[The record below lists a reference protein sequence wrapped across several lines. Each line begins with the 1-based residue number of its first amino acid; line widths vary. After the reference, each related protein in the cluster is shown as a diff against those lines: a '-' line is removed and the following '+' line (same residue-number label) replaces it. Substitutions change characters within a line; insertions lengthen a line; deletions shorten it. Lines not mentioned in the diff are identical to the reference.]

1 MTETIAQLHQSAK
14 FRTRNFVVGNCP
26 IDIPHSFC
34 EAARMSRLSRKF
46 VAVLMLLWLPL
57 FSGSALAATVS
68 MQAQR
73 GACHEAAMQEMH
85 HADAGDHRHHHAEAS
100 AVQDQTASHDQADT
114 SCNAC
119 GVCHLASSGYLAEP
133 GVADVA
139 AQAAAQPVTPYLV
152 SFHSITSTPLVPPP
166 LACA

>member
-1 MTETIAQLHQSAK
+1 M
-14 FRTRNFVVGNCP
+14 GDCP
-26 IDIPHSFC
+26 IDIHHPFC

-57 FSGSALAATVS
+57 SGGSALAATVS

-85 HADAGDHRHHHAEAS
+85 HADAGDHRHHHPEAS
-100 AVQDQTASHDQADT
+100 SAQDSTASNEQADSSS

-119 GVCHLASSGYLAEP
+119 GVCHLACSGYLAVP
-133 GVADVA
+133 GIEAVA

-166 LACA
+166 LARA